1 MVSARATLLTLLGE
15 VVLPR
20 SDKGAWTQTLVSALE
35 AAGVEEKNARQAI
48 ARLGDRGLLT
58 GARIGRRVRWRLT
71 PHAVELLSTGAARIY
86 EFGSSNQ
93 RWDGQW
99 LVVLCPVPEEQRAKR
114 QQLRTELAFCGFG
127 FLPGGAAVCPHVD
140 REQAAHDVLKHLGLV
155 DLAVVLRAEP
165 TDLVPSAELVQRA
178 WDLDA
183 LAASYR
189 RFISAFD
196 RRRPRTPVATLAATI
211 ELVDAW
217 RRFPFVDPE
226 LPDEVLP
233 GRWPARRAKQLF
245 DARREEW
252 TPVARGYF
260 DEMDDLDLD
269 SRRAPDKR
277 RHPTGA
283 VAANTGHGGD

>member
-1 MVSARATLLTLLGE
+1 MFLMSARATLLTLLGE

-20 SDKGAWTQTLVSALE
+20 RDKGAWTQSLVAALDTT
-35 AAGVEEKNARQAI
+35 GVEERNARQAV

-58 GARIGRRVRWRLT
+58 GERMGRRVRWRLT
-71 PHAVELLSTGAARIY
+71 ARAVDLLSTGAERIY
-86 EFGSSNQ
+86 GFGSADQ

-99 LVVLCPVPEEQRAKR
+99 LVVLCPVPENQRAKR
-114 QQLRTELAFCGFG
+114 QQLRTRLAFAGFG
-127 FLPGGAAVCPHVD
+127 FLPGGAAVCPHLD
-140 REQAAHDVLKHLGLV
+140 RERVAHDVLKDLGLV
-155 DLAVVLRAEP
+155 DLAVVLRAAP

-178 WDLDA
+178 WDLDE

-189 RFISAFD
+189 HFIGAFG

-211 ELVDAW
+211 DLVDAW

-245 DARREEW
+245 DARRANW
-252 TPVARGYF
+252 TPVARAYF
-260 DEMDDLDLD
+260 DEMDASEL
-269 SRRAPDKR
+269 
-277 RHPTGA
+277 
-283 VAANTGHGGD
+283 V